1 MPLTVAKTAGF
12 CFGVRRAV
20 DTVYEQ
26 LERIPSTSSPK
37 LFTLGEII
45 HNAQVVEELDSLG
58 AVAVD
63 SLEKLLELEEQL
75 SQQNR
80 PYIPV
85 IIRSHGVP
93 KKVYEALDSRSI
105 PYIDATCPNV
115 KRIQKIVEEQPEGTL
130 VLIAGDAVHPEIQ
143 GIIGHCNVTC
153 VTFTSAKELAEFTEN
168 HANLSKMNSVMVAQ
182 TTFNTSEWQKCVET
196 AKNLYTNLKIFDTI
210 CKATLMRQTEAAQL
224 AEVSDIM
231 IVIGGRHSSNTQ
243 KLSDICSRFTKTIW
257 VETARELLSGQAD
270 VVCQIDAGSR
280 VGVTAGASTPV
291 RIIKEVQKTMSE
303 ILKEEE
309 MSFEEML
316 NQSFKST
323 YTGEKVKGIVT
334 GIAPNEITVDIGT
347 KHTGYVPLSELT
359 NDPSLSTED
368 IVKKGDEIELV
379 VLRVND
385 VEGTVMLSKKR
396 LDAQAGFEKVMAAAG
411 TGEVLSGTVT
421 DVVKGGILAVTEG
434 VKVFIPAS
442 LSGVS
447 KNEPLEQLLKQKVDF
462 VIREVNEKRHRAVG
476 SIKDVLKEQKKVL
489 EDKFW
494 SEVEVGKRYQG
505 VVKSITSYGA
515 FVDLG
520 GVDGMVHIS
529 ELSWLRIK
537 HPSDVVKVGDVLDV
551 YVKDIDVENKK
562 ISLGYKKTEDNP
574 WEVLK
579 RDYEVGSVVTAKVV
593 SMTAF
598 GAFAQI
604 IPGVD
609 GLIHISQISNER
621 INKPQDVLTIGQ
633 EVQVQITDIDF
644 EKKRVSLSMKA
655 LLEDNA
661 QEEAAEASEETTEVN
676 ELFPCR

>member
-1 MPLTVAKTAGF
+1 MPVTVAKTAGF

-20 DTVYEQ
+20 DTVYRQ
-26 LERIPSTSSPK
+26 LEESCRTESPK
-37 LFTLGEII
+37 LYTLGEII
-45 HNAQVVEELDSLG
+45 HNPQVVEELNTLG
-58 AVAVD
+58 AVAV
-63 SLEKLLELEEQL
+63 EQL
-75 SQQNR
+75 PELLTLEQTEKV
-80 PYIPV
+80 PV

-93 KKVYEALDSRSI
+93 HSVYEAFEENGI
-105 PYIDATCPNV
+105 PYVDATCPYV
-115 KRIQKIVEEQPEGTL
+115 RQIQKIVADQPQDTL
-130 VLIAGDAVHPEIQ
+130 VLVAGDAKHPEVK
-143 GIIGHCNVTC
+143 GIIGHCNATF
-153 VTFTSAKELAEFTEN
+153 VTFESAEELQKITEN
-168 HANLSKMNSVMVAQ
+168 SPNLAKMNSVMVAQ

-196 AKNLYTNLKIFDTI
+196 AKKLYTKPKIFDTI
-210 CKATLMRQTEAAQL
+210 CKATLMRQTEAAHL
-224 AEVSDIM
+224 AEFSDIM
-231 IVIGGRHSSNTQ
+231 IVIGGRHSSNTR
-243 KLSDICSRFTKTIW
+243 KLSDICSRYCKTIW
-257 VETARELLSGQAD
+257 VETAQELLNGQAD
-270 VVCQIDAGSR
+270 VVCQIAAGSR

-316 NQSFKST
+316 DQSFKST
-323 YTGEKVKGIVT
+323 YTGEKVKAVVT
-334 GIAPNEITVDIGT
+334 SVAPNEITVDIGT
-347 KHTGYVPLSELT
+347 KHTGYVSLAELT
-359 NDPSLSTED
+359 SDPSLKPED

-421 DVVKGGILAVTEG
+421 DVVKGGVLAITEG

-476 SIKDVLKEQKKVL
+476 SIKDVLKEQKKAL
-489 EDKFW
+489 EEKFW
-494 SEVEVGKRYQG
+494 GEVEVGKRYQG
-505 VVKSITSYGA
+505 VVKSLTSYGA

-551 YVKDIDVENKK
+551 YVKDIDTENKK

-579 RDYEVGSVVTAKVV
+579 RDYEIGSVVTAKVV

-644 EKKRVSLSMKA
+644 DKKRVSLSMKA
-655 LLEDNA
+655 LLDDSA
-661 QEEAAEASEETTEVN
+661 EEAAEEVSA
-676 ELFPCR
+676 EDAE